1 MLVVILDLLLV
12 NGKEL
17 DDFIKIS
24 ILEYTTFAIEIAI
37 YQKRNYNAIISA
49 YYVINYTL
57 SHDLNCF
64 ESCRLEQTNCVFKV
78 LISI

>member
-24 ILEYTTFAIEIAI
+24 VLEYTTFAIEIAI
-37 YQKRNYNAIISA
+37 YQKRNYNAIIFA
-49 YYVINYTL
+49 YYVIN
-57 SHDLNCF
+57 
-64 ESCRLEQTNCVFKV
+64 
-78 LISI
+78 

>member
-24 ILEYTTFAIEIAI
+24 VLEYTTFAIEIAI

-49 YYVINYTL
+49 YYVIN
-57 SHDLNCF
+57 
-64 ESCRLEQTNCVFKV
+64 
-78 LISI
+78 